1 MIYLTFISAFLLSGI
16 AGYYS
21 IVGLALIF
29 PGAFWPVVIMG
40 SALEFSKLVTASWLY
55 RHWKLAPLL
64 LKTYLTIAVCILMLI
79 TSMGIFGFL
88 SKAHIEHSVELG
100 PIADKVAIYDE
111 RVSSIKQRIEENKR
125 TIKTMDNSVDQVLSR
140 STSEESATKSVNI
153 RKSQQKER
161 TRLSNENLQLQKEI
175 AQIQEEKAPIMASLR
190 KTEADVG
197 PIKYVAELIYGNA
210 DSGIIDKAVRL
221 VIIIIMVVFDPLA
234 VLLLIAA
241 NLTLTLGKKEEIKPE
256 GWKQEWVPESE
267 SWPPYDPGFLDEEP
281 KYELDDGPLT
291 DEQITKIRQEANVD
305 DNIAMDKFFDDGKK
319 IAKAIDNN
327 DGKLFGEVEKNTVEV
342 EKENITNI
350 EEPVAEDINQYE
362 SPAKQKVE
370 THHVETHHAP
380 GIYEEEN
387 VPFDHV
393 KYK

>member
-1 MIYLTFISAFLLSGI
+1 MIYLTFLSAFLLSGI

-29 PGAFWPVVIMG
+29 PGAFWPVVVMG

-55 RHWKLAPLL
+55 RNWKEAPVL
-64 LKTYLTIAVCILMLI
+64 LKTYLTAAVCILMLI

-111 RVSSIKQRIEENKR
+111 RVSSLKQRIDENKR
-125 TIKTMDNSVDQVLSR
+125 VIKTMDESVDQILSR
-140 STSEESATKSVNI
+140 STSEESATKSVTI

-161 TRLSNENLQLQKEI
+161 TRLSNEISQYQKEI

-221 VIIIIMVVFDPLA
+221 VIMIIMVVFDPLA

-256 GWKQEWVPESE
+256 GWKQEWVPEGE
-267 SWPPYDPGFLDEEP
+267 SWPPYEP
-281 KYELDDGPLT
+281 DDGPLT
-291 DEQITKIRQEANVD
+291 DEQYQKINDIAWPED
-305 DNIAMDKFFDDGKK
+305 DSRADIIGQNG
-319 IAKAIDNN
+319 N
-327 DGKLFGEVEKNTVEV
+327 DGDHYGEVDKETVEV

-350 EEPVAEDINQYE
+350 NEDINQYE

-370 THHVETHHAP
+370 THHAP
-380 GIYEEEN
+380 GIYEEED

>member
-1 MIYLTFISAFLLSGI
+1 MIYLTFLSAFVLSGI

-55 RHWKLAPLL
+55 RHWKVAPLL
-64 LKTYLTIAVCILMLI
+64 LKSYLTAAVCILMLI

-100 PIADKVAIYDE
+100 PIADKVAIYE
-111 RVSSIKQRIEENKR
+111 EKVSSLKQRIEENKR

-161 TRLSNENLQLQKEI
+161 TRLSNENSQLQKEI

-221 VIIIIMVVFDPLA
+221 VIMIIMVVFDPLA

-241 NLTLTLGKKEEIKPE
+241 NLTLTLGKKEEIKPAHKPDWLE
-256 GWKQEWVPESE
+256 
-267 SWPPYDPGFLDEEP
+267 
-281 KYELDDGPLT
+281 
-291 DEQITKIRQEANVD
+291 D
-305 DNIAMDKFFDDGKK
+305 DNRADIIEQNG
-319 IAKAIDNN
+319 N
-327 DGKLFGEVEKNTVEV
+327 DGEHYGEVDETSVKV

-350 EEPVAEDINQYE
+350 EEPIAEDINQYE

-370 THHVETHHAP
+370 THHAP
-380 GIYEEEN
+380 GVYEEED

>member
-64 LKTYLTIAVCILMLI
+64 LKTYLTAAVCILMLI

-100 PIADKVAIYDE
+100 PIADKVAIYE
-111 RVSSIKQRIEENKR
+111 EKVSSLKQRIEENKR

-221 VIIIIMVVFDPLA
+221 VIMIIMVVFDPLA

-267 SWPPYDPGFLDEEP
+267 SWPPYDWPED
-281 KYELDDGPLT
+281 T
-291 DEQITKIRQEANVD
+291 NRVD
-305 DNIAMDKFFDDGKK
+305 DAGQNG
-319 IAKAIDNN
+319 N
-327 DGKLFGEVEKNTVEV
+327 DGEHYGEVDKNIVEV

-350 EEPVAEDINQYE
+350 EEPVVEDINQYE
-362 SPAKQKVE
+362 SPAKQKI
-370 THHVETHHAP
+370 ETHHAP

-387 VPFDHV
+387 IPFDHV

>member
-1 MIYLTFISAFLLSGI
+1 MIYLTFLSAFLLSGI

-29 PGAFWPVVIMG
+29 PGAFWPVVVMG

-55 RHWKLAPLL
+55 RNWKVTPVL
-64 LKTYLTIAVCILMLI
+64 LKTYLTAAVCILMLI

-111 RVSSIKQRIEENKR
+111 RINTLKQRMEENKR
-125 TIKTMDNSVDQVLSR
+125 TIKTMDESVDQILSR
-140 STSEESATKSVNI
+140 STSEESATKSVTI

-161 TRLSNENLQLQKEI
+161 TRLANDNTQIQKEI
-175 AQIQEEKAPIMASLR
+175 AKIQEEKAPIMASLR

-197 PIKYVAELIYGNA
+197 PIKYVAELIYGAA
-210 DSGIIDKAVRL
+210 DSSIIDKAVRL
-221 VIIIIMVVFDPLA
+221 VIMIIMVVFDPLA

-241 NLTLTLGKKEEIKPE
+241 NLTLTLGKKKEERE
-256 GWKQEWVPESE
+256 GWRQEWVPDSE
-267 SWPPYDPGFLDEEP
+267 TWPPYEPGFLDEEP

-327 DGKLFGEVEKNTVEV
+327 DGKFFGEVEKNTVEV

-350 EEPVAEDINQYE
+350 DDPIVEDINEYQ
-362 SPAKQKVE
+362 SPAKQKI
-370 THHVETHHAP
+370 ETHHAP
-380 GIYEEEN
+380 GIYEEEPA
-387 VPFDHV
+387 PFDHV

>member
-1 MIYLTFISAFLLSGI
+1 MIYLTFLSAFILSGI

-29 PGAFWPVVIMG
+29 PGAFWPVVVMG

-55 RHWKLAPLL
+55 RHWKVAPLL
-64 LKTYLTIAVCILMLI
+64 LKSYLTAAVCILMLI

-100 PIADKVAIYDE
+100 PIADKVAIYE
-111 RVSSIKQRIEENKR
+111 EKVSSLKQRIEENKR

-161 TRLSNENLQLQKEI
+161 TRLSNENSQLQKEI

-221 VIIIIMVVFDPLA
+221 VIMIIMVVFDPLA

-241 NLTLTLGKKEEIKPE
+241 NLTLTLGKKDERE
-256 GWKQEWVPESE
+256 GWHQEWVPDSE
-267 SWPPYDPGFLDEEP
+267 GWPPYDWPE
-281 KYELDDGPLT
+281 
-291 DEQITKIRQEANVD
+291 
-305 DNIAMDKFFDDGKK
+305 
-319 IAKAIDNN
+319 DNN
-327 DGKLFGEVEKNTVEV
+327 RVDIVGQNGNDGEHYGEVDETSVKV

-350 EEPVAEDINQYE
+350 EEPIVEDINQYE

-370 THHVETHHAP
+370 THHEE
-380 GIYEEEN
+380 GIYSEEN

>member
-1 MIYLTFISAFLLSGI
+1 MIYLTFLSAFLLSGI

-29 PGAFWPVVIMG
+29 PGAFWPVVVMG

-55 RHWKLAPLL
+55 RHWKVAPVL
-64 LKTYLTIAVCILMLI
+64 LKSYLTAAVCILMLI

-111 RVSSIKQRIEENKR
+111 RISSLKQRIDENKR
-125 TIKTMDNSVDQVLSR
+125 AIKTMDESVDQILSR

-153 RKSQQKER
+153 RKSQQRER
-161 TRLSNENLQLQKEI
+161 TRLANENTQLQKEI
-175 AQIQEEKAPIMASLR
+175 AQIREEKAPIMTSLR

-197 PIKYVAELIYGNA
+197 PIKYVAELIYGSA
-210 DSGIIDKAVRL
+210 DNGIIDKAVRL
-221 VIIIIMVVFDPLA
+221 VIMIIMVVFDPLA
-234 VLLLIAA
+234 VLLLISA
-241 NLTLTLGKKEEIKPE
+241 NLSLGLGKKEEIKPK

-267 SWPPYDPGFLDEEP
+267 EWPP
-281 KYELDDGPLT
+281 YELDDGPLT
-291 DEQITKIRQEANVD
+291 DEQYQKINEVAWPED
-305 DNIAMDKFFDDGKK
+305 DSRADIIGQNG
-319 IAKAIDNN
+319 N
-327 DGKLFGEVEKNTVEV
+327 DGEHYGELDKETVEV

-350 EEPVAEDINQYE
+350 EEDINQYE
-362 SPAKQKVE
+362 SPAKKKI
-370 THHVETHHAP
+370 ETHHAP
-380 GIYEEEN
+380 GIYEEEH

>member
-1 MIYLTFISAFLLSGI
+1 MIHLTFLSAFLLSGI

-64 LKTYLTIAVCILMLI
+64 LKTYLTAAVCILMLI

-125 TIKTMDNSVDQVLSR
+125 TIKTMDDSVDQVLSR

-241 NLTLTLGKKEEIKPE
+241 NLTLTLGKKEEIKPAHKPD
-256 GWKQEWVPESE
+256 WPE
-267 SWPPYDPGFLDEEP
+267 
-281 KYELDDGPLT
+281 DDSRADIIG
-291 DEQITKIRQEANVD
+291 QN
-305 DNIAMDKFFDDGKK
+305 G
-319 IAKAIDNN
+319 N
-327 DGKLFGEVEKNTVEV
+327 DGEHYGEVDETSVKV

-350 EEPVAEDINQYE
+350 EEPIAEDINQYE

-370 THHVETHHAP
+370 THHAP
-380 GIYEEEN
+380 GVYEEED

>member
-64 LKTYLTIAVCILMLI
+64 LKTYLTAAVCILMLI

-111 RVSSIKQRIEENKR
+111 RVSSLKQRIEENKR

-221 VIIIIMVVFDPLA
+221 VIMIIMVVFDPLA

-267 SWPPYDPGFLDEEP
+267 SWPPYDWTE
-281 KYELDDGPLT
+281 KDDDRADIIG
-291 DEQITKIRQEANVD
+291 QN
-305 DNIAMDKFFDDGKK
+305 G
-319 IAKAIDNN
+319 N
-327 DGKLFGEVEKNTVEV
+327 DGEHYGEVDETSVKV

-350 EEPVAEDINQYE
+350 EEPIAEDINQYE

-370 THHVETHHAP
+370 THHAP
-380 GIYEEEN
+380 GVYEEED

>member
-1 MIYLTFISAFLLSGI
+1 MIYLTFLSAFLLSGI

-55 RHWKLAPLL
+55 RNWKVAPVL
-64 LKTYLTIAVCILMLI
+64 LKTYLTTAVCILMLI

-88 SKAHIEHSVELG
+88 SKAHIEHSVEMG
-100 PIADKVAIYDE
+100 PVADKVAVYDE
-111 RVSSIKQRIEENKR
+111 QIASLKQRVEEDKR
-125 TIKTMDNSVDQVLSR
+125 AIKTMDDSVDQILSR

-161 TRLSNENLQLQKEI
+161 TRLANDITQTQKEI
-175 AQIQEEKAPIMASLR
+175 TRIQEEKAPIMAQLR

-197 PIKYVAELIYGNA
+197 PIKYVAELIYGSA
-210 DSGIIDKAVRL
+210 DTGIIDKAVRL
-221 VIIIIMVVFDPLA
+221 VIMIIMVVFDPLA
-234 VLLLIAA
+234 VLLLISA
-241 NLTLTLGKKEEIKPE
+241 NLSLGLGKKKE
-256 GWKQEWVPESE
+256 GWTQEWVPKSE
-267 SWPPYDPGFLDEEP
+267 EWP

-291 DEQITKIRQEANVD
+291 QEQYDKINEIAWPED
-305 DNIAMDKFFDDGKK
+305 DSRADIIGQNG
-319 IAKAIDNN
+319 N
-327 DGKLFGEVEKNTVEV
+327 DGEHYGEVDKNTVEV

-350 EEPVAEDINQYE
+350 DDINEYE

-370 THHVETHHAP
+370 THHEP
-380 GIYEEEN
+380 GVYSEEH
-387 VPFDHV
+387 VPYDHV
-393 KYK
+393 KYDD